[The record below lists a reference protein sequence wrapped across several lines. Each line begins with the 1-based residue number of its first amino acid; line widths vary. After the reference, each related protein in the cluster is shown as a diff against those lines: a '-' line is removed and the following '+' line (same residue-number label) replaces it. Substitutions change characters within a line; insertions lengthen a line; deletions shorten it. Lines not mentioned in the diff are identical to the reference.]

1 MQQLESVDRRE
12 FGVRSGFGR
21 WWALTAA
28 LVTALAVTSCGGDD
42 DDGSEGGADGG
53 TSPTGGRNTG
63 GSNAGTGNS
72 GGSTSGG
79 SAEGGADGGDETGGD
94 DSGGAVGEGGDAGE
108 EGLGGSSS
116 GGRTTGGA
124 STGGAVATGG
134 AVEPCEPAALED
146 WEPPDYVAARA
157 DPGACT
163 TAQIQRYYDDCLVDV
178 SCADFEA
185 GGDDEECGA
194 CLEPTALDAASW
206 GPILE
211 LNPRPFYRWES
222 NLAGCIELLG
232 EADCAENIAAAQACA
247 REVCTAGCGVT
258 HPDYSACIDEA
269 RAGECAEY
277 EAAAVCI
284 TDPEHVEQ
292 CSGSGFEGLVLAY
305 GEVFCG

>member
-1 MQQLESVDRRE
+1 MQQLESVDRQ
-12 FGVRSGFGR
+12 GFRVGR
-21 WWALTAA
+21 WWALAA
-28 LVTALAVTSCGGDD
+28 VVVTAFAVTSCGGDEE
-42 DDGSEGGADGG
+42 DGSGAGTEGGGSSSGG
-53 TSPTGGRNTG
+53 GNTG
-63 GSNAGTGNS
+63 GSSSGSGNTGGSSS
-72 GGSTSGG
+72 GGAS
-79 SAEGGADGGDETGGD
+79 EGGDDGGDDT
-94 DSGGAVGEGGDAGE
+94 GGAVGDGGDAGE
-108 EGLGGSSS
+108 EGTGGSS
-116 GGRTTGGA
+116 GGGQTTGGA

-178 SCADFEA
+178 SCAAFEA

-232 EADCAENIAAAQACA
+232 ETDCAVKIAAAQACA
-247 REVCTAGCGVT
+247 REVCTVGCGVT

-284 TDPEHVEQ
+284 MDPDHVEQ